1 MRPASYTRFAERV
14 ISRLAARQ
22 HGVVARFQLLAAG
35 VSAEQIKRRLQA
47 GRLTALHK
55 GVYLVGAVAPT
66 HANEMAALL
75 CYGSRRRSLTGRRR
89 RAGTYSRIPQPPR
102 CGSRSGRSGPRRDQE
117 SKLSAHG
124 STLATFAIA
133 TGWR

>member
-1 MRPASYTRFAERV
+1 L
-14 ISRLAARQ
+14 RLAARQ

-35 VSAEQIKRRLQA
+35 VSAEQIQRRLQA
-47 GRLTALHK
+47 GRLTALHE

-75 CYGSRRRSLTGRRR
+75 AYRL
-89 RAGTYSRIPQPPR
+89 AA
-102 CGSRSGRSGPRRDQE
+102 

-124 STLATFAIA
+124 SILATFAIA